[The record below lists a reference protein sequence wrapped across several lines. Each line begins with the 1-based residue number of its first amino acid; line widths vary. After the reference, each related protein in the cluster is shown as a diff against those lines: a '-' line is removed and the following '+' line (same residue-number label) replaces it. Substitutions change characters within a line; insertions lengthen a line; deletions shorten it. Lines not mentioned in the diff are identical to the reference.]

1 MDFKGYTINTTGVL
15 VEFPTRSGGGGS
27 GTVTDFVFTDGS
39 GFDGTVTNSTT
50 TPTLSIGLQSNFN
63 FVTDA
68 EKVVIGNTSGTNS
81 GNETTSTLGVT
92 INAASAAVPNDSDLV
107 TTVDTSVVK
116 KITWT
121 NIKAFLKTYYD
132 TIYNPKATGTP
143 DGTKYL
149 RDDNSWQPV
158 SGGSGL
164 SQAQVLARASI
175 GF

>member
-50 TPTLSIGLQSNFN
+50 TPTLSIGLQYNFN

-68 EKVVIGNTSGTNS
+68 EKVVIGNTSGTNTGDNATNTQYS
-81 GNETTSTLGVT
+81 GL
-92 INAASAAVPNDSDLV
+92 AASKLDIP
-107 TTVDTSVVK
+107 
-116 KITWT
+116 
-121 NIKAFLKTYYD
+121 
-132 TIYNPKATGTP
+132 TGTP